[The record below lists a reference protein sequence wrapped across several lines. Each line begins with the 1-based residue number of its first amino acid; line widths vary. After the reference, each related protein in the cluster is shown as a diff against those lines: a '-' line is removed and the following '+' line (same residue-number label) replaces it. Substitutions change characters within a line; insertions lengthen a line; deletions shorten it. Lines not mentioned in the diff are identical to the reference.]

1 MKSVTTIRL
10 KIPCKRELLETM
22 KQYSKS
28 AQYVVDTGWDN
39 GTYSKRE
46 LHNLTYYPIREI
58 LELPAQL
65 VCSSRDK
72 ACETLKALRKVK
84 KPTKPNFKE
93 MLTIRYDARSFGFKF
108 DCVSLVTING
118 RVKIPIDVPEYYWK
132 YLDWDI
138 RNADL
143 TFNKNG
149 LFLNITFS
157 KDIQLPSNSDG
168 FLGVDVGINQVAVTS
183 NRQFF
188 KARQIKLKRVK
199 FKKLRA
205 KLQSKGTRSAKRLLK
220 KVSGREK
227 RFMGYW
233 NHVISKQIVNNC
245 EAGTIVLENLKG
257 IRKNSKGRRFNFW
270 LNSWSFY
277 QLQQFITYK
286 ALRNG
291 IKTIKVSPYMT
302 SQTCSKCGKVGS
314 RSKGF
319 FVCSHC
325 GYSLN
330 ADLNASFNLAKHHSI
345 SDGVSV
351 AVTQPNIR
359 VDEHKGSS
367 RTFACE
373 TMDNDDNKSV
383 KPHTLVCG

>member
-10 KIPCKRELLETM
+10 KIPCKRELLDTM
-22 KQYSKS
+22 KQYSQS

-183 NRQFF
+183 NRHDIIFLSANAAHAQTSMLTIAKSRVHFVGMSMRAGSLGMGARTRITMGSTAVATDVGVLLNTGVGNTYDSIKF
-188 KARQIKLKRVK
+188 DNGNDKAESLYGQLE
-199 FKKLRA
+199 
-205 KLQSKGTRSAKRLLK
+205 
-220 KVSGREK
+220 SGEYTIYR
-227 RFMGYW
+227 
-233 NHVISKQIVNNC
+233 NC
-245 EAGTIVLENLKG
+245 EFYNSDNLDVAG
-257 IRKNSKGRRFNFW
+257 
-270 LNSWSFY
+270 
-277 QLQQFITYK
+277 
-286 ALRNG
+286 
-291 IKTIKVSPYMT
+291 
-302 SQTCSKCGKVGS
+302 GS
-314 RSKGF
+314 RTRF
-319 FVCSHC
+319 
-325 GYSLN
+325 
-330 ADLNASFNLAKHHSI
+330 
-345 SDGVSV
+345 
-351 AVTQPNIR
+351 
-359 VDEHKGSS
+359 
-367 RTFACE
+367 
-373 TMDNDDNKSV
+373 
-383 KPHTLVCG
+383 